1 MSAVKVIISFA
12 MLGFFLWFT
21 IVAIQNYMVTQ
32 QELEK
37 AQKEYDIA
45 AAEFAASNK
54 ELDNVVKYGC
64 ANPVVSPGLVSCPN
78 E

>member
-32 QELEK
+32 QELAK

-54 ELDNVVKYGC
+54 ELDNVLKYNC
-64 ANPVVSPGLVSCPN
+64 ANPVITAGVVSCPS